1 MFDKIAGRRFWAR
14 GEAERSQAQRETENS
29 PKAVFRNPTL
39 SANEK
44 GPLWGLFR
52 LGGAELFVRAQGAAR
67 QKICCI

>member
-1 MFDKIAGRRFWAR
+1 MVEGTALEMRRTCKR
-14 GEAERSQAQRETENS
+14 TVGS
-29 PKAVFRNPTL
+29 NPTL